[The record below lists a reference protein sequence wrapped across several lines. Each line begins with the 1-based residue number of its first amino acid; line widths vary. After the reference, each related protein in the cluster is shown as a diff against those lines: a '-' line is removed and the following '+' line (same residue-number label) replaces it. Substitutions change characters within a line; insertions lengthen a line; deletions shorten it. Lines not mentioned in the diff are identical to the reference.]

1 MMEVVTMIR
10 SYKASRAEVLL
21 SYIRYTVRVL
31 LPDIAAGIALV
42 ALLVLLPVVAAL
54 VL

>member
-1 MMEVVTMIR
+1 MFRT
-10 SYKASRAEVLL
+10 YKASKAEVLL

-31 LPDIAAGIALV
+31 LPDIAAGIAMV
-42 ALLVLLPVVAAL
+42 VLLVLLPVVAAL

>member
-1 MMEVVTMIR
+1 MIR

-21 SYIRYTVRVL
+21 SDVRHLLLTVRAL
-31 LPDIAAGIALV
+31 LPDMAAGIALV